1 MHVPQRT
8 IETALP
14 EPERQASRSA
24 VTLTAMPNEQR
35 FEFDVGGGELRVTG
49 SEPGGVWVVTFH
61 PRPPELGAGGPWLSS
76 SHPDMPTKGEDM
88 ERIAR
93 AIRDWWEAL
102 YPPHEGGA

>member
-1 MHVPQRT
+1 LRPPFPGPDGQG
-8 IETALP
+8 
-14 EPERQASRSA
+14 SDYA

-35 FEFDVGGGELRVTG
+35 FEFDVGGGELHVTG
-49 SEPGGVWVVTFH
+49 SEPGGWLVTFH

-76 SHPDMPTKGEDM
+76 DYPDMPTDGEDM
-88 ERIAR
+88 ESIAR